1 MSLEPDLLA
10 DRRRL
15 RRRLGL
21 WRGLAILSVFGAIA
35 LVAGL
40 RGMEAIPATAH
51 VLRLPVSGFIAEDRR
66 VLQALDRAATDAS
79 VRALIVSIN
88 SPGGTMAGGE
98 ALHAALARVAER
110 KPVVAVMGATA
121 ASAGY
126 MVALPAHRVIAR
138 ESTVT
143 GSIGV
148 LMQSFEISELME
160 RAGIRP
166 QVLTTG
172 PLKDQ
177 PSPFRPLTEEGRAA
191 LQRVIGDLHGQF
203 VAKVAAGRGM
213 DPARAREIADG
224 RVLTG
229 RQALDAGLVDAIGG
243 EREAR
248 AWLAAERAVPESLP
262 LRDIQTRSV
271 AERLVSSA
279 VEGVMKS
286 LFSEWLGVDAP
297 RAVWQPSR

>member
-1 MSLEPDLLA
+1 MSLDADLLA

-15 RRRLGL
+15 RRRLTL
-21 WRGLAILSVFGAIA
+21 WRALAILSVFGALA
-35 LVAGL
+35 VLAGL
-40 RGMEAIPATAH
+40 RSDQVLPGAAH
-51 VLRLPVSGFIAEDRR
+51 VLRLPVSGFISEDRR
-66 VLQALDRAATDAS
+66 VIEALEEAAKNAS
-79 VRALIVSIN
+79 VRALIVAID

-98 ALHAALARVAER
+98 ALHAALRRFAER

-126 MVALPAHRVIAR
+126 MAALPAQRVFAR

-148 LMQSFEISELME
+148 LLQSFEVSELLE

-166 QVLTTG
+166 QVFASG

-177 PSPFRPLTEEGRAA
+177 PSLFRPLTEEGRAA
-191 LQRVIGDLHGQF
+191 MDRVIQDLHAQF
-203 VAKVAAGRGM
+203 VGMVAAGRHM
-213 DPARAREIADG
+213 DADRARSLADG
-224 RVLTG
+224 RVFTG
-229 RQALDAGLVDAIGG
+229 RQALEAGLVDAIGG

-248 AWLAAERAVPESLP
+248 SWLAAERQVPETLP
-262 LRDIQTRSV
+262 IRDVRTRGT
-271 AERLVSSA
+271 AERLLSSA
-279 VEGVMKS
+279 TETVMKS

-297 RAVWQPSR
+297 RALWQPSR